1 MRTTFLFFVTIFTLF
16 PMGSMAAIE
25 TFVRDYTYN
34 ASENDSKVS
43 ARKAALQQ
51 LQVTVIQEVGVQV
64 RSSFEVEDH
73 VSNDELSRDVQ
84 AHYGT
89 YAKALTKSVILE
101 EKWNGETFYIKAEI
115 IVDTDQVGQQIQR
128 MTQPP
133 GVAVKDPCEAKA
145 EQAYDLIKNM
155 HRKEKVE
162 ALVEL
167 ALDNPIDEECHSWQ
181 LSAMTQF
188 RLADMDDPEYRK
200 YIFEQAE
207 KESTSFQGDLLVNV
221 LRYALRIKALS
232 DAEWDQVLDI
242 LPSTDKRTA
251 STVTTLLIN
260 HTRDEEAEG
269 LSRYSA
275 EVNDRKQDK
284 NALVDKLDRLFTM
297 AKNYR
302 LGTEDKLLAS
312 EFALRAL
319 SSLPAHQLEVAFYY
333 YPKMQPVMDTQ
344 DHQKLSRVFTSTFN
358 KRLDERSLALLVNY
372 FKDVEVNQQVSRS
385 MHGVIQRLDREAKK
399 PENVFQQKAL
409 IELMSADKEKMS
421 ATLSQMR
428 TNQKEKNLWFVRFDL
443 PNSEACS
450 VEECAAQLF
459 DSNKRTQQDA
469 SEYLAA
475 YGDRAKSVEDKVIKK
490 LTRVRALTKFEEPR
504 YITSNLIRVLGNIGA
519 SSDEAYRLMV
529 WGLDGKTKHVQEAAI
544 EVMTQVGA
552 KALPMMKE
560 EYSKISQ
567 TGQRRIVNVVGTFKT
582 KQSDAQLFLASIKPA
597 NDYIR
602 FAIEDAQIS
611 LVPQ

>member
-1 MRTTFLFFVTIFTLF
+1 MRTILLSLLTLLSLL
-16 PMGSMAAIE
+16 PLTAMAAVE
-25 TFVRDYTYN
+25 TFVREYTYN

-51 LQVTVIQEVGVQV
+51 LQVMVIQEVGVQV
-64 RSSFEVEDH
+64 RSSFEVQDH
-73 VSNDELSRDVQ
+73 VSNDELTRDVQ

-89 YAKALTKSVILE
+89 YAKALTKSVILD
-101 EKWNGETFYIKAEI
+101 EKWNGETFYIRAEI

-128 MTQPP
+128 MVQQPQ
-133 GVAVKDPCEAKA
+133 VAVKDPCEAKE
-145 EQAYDLIKNM
+145 EQAFDLIKNM

-167 ALDNPIDEECHSWQ
+167 ALANPIDEECYSWQ

-221 LRYALRIKALS
+221 LRYALRISALS
-232 DAEWDQVLDI
+232 DEEWDKVLDI

-275 EVNDRKQDK
+275 EVNDRKQSKDE
-284 NALVDKLDRLFTM
+284 LVDKLDRLFTM

-319 SSLPAHQLEVAFYY
+319 SALPAHQLKVAFYY
-333 YPKMQPVMDTQ
+333 YPKMQPVMDVQ
-344 DHQKLSRVFTSTFN
+344 DHQKLSKVFASTFN
-358 KRLDERSLALLVNY
+358 KRMDERSLALYVNH

-385 MHGVIQRLDREAKK
+385 LHGVIQRLDREAQK
-399 PENVFQQKAL
+399 PDKIFQQNAL
-409 IELMSADKEKMS
+409 LEIMTADKTKMS
-421 ATLSQMR
+421 KAIDQMR
-428 TNQKEKNLWFVRFDL
+428 TNKKEKNLWYIRFDL
-443 PNSEACS
+443 PDSPACT
-450 VEECAAQLF
+450 VQECAELLF
-459 DSNKRTQQDA
+459 DDNKRTQQDA
-469 SEYLAA
+469 AEYLAA
-475 YGDRAKSVEDKVIKK
+475 YGERAKAVEAQVIKK

-504 YITSNLIRVLGNIGA
+504 YVTSYLIQVLDNIQA
-519 SSDEAYRLMV
+519 SSDQAYRLMI

-544 EVMTQVGA
+544 QAMTNVGA
-552 KALPMMKE
+552 KALPIIQQ
-560 EYSKISQ
+560 EYYKVSQ
-567 TGQRRIVNVVGTFKT
+567 TGQRRIVNVIGTYKNNQPEA
-582 KQSDAQLFLASIKPA
+582 KAFLSSITPA

-602 FAIEDAQIS
+602 FAIEDAQVS
-611 LVPQ
+611 LLE